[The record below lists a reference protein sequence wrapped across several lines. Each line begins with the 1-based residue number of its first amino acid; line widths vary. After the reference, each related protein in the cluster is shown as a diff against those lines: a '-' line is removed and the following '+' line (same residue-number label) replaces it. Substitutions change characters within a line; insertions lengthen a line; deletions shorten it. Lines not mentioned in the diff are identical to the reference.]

1 MSTNN
6 LLKILSDDQDDDL
19 TQAPED
25 ITLQDRQDAINSIH
39 PFGIKIWK
47 PALYKKDR
55 SIDQSVFKD
64 MYNGIDSKNTLPVT
78 SRDIKHGED
87 ELTIGIKLCNVFYCL
102 TIGFS
107 LSLVLFFL
115 GLLTF
120 LLVLPI
126 NGFTEAG
133 NTFRIFFNM
142 ISFIIYPFGKVLYL
156 DHGVLSNLHSEEVT
170 KRTVAIG
177 TNYNSMPVKAKYT
190 INDSL
195 RMKITKTWSNLVYK
209 AFVNIVLRI
218 IIYLYVA
225 VLWLGVVSIPMS
237 HMLLVI
243 FSVLKKFP
251 LSYNVASLKKIN
263 VSMNNENRSLLSNDI
278 KLQDILICT
287 YKWCGW
293 KYYKLTIDG
302 TNVIVMNLLL
312 VVVIT
317 ILDFFVFKQFNDLT
331 LFILCL
337 ISTFP
342 LSFYIGGAIAS
353 ISISTS
359 MALGSVINAL
369 FSTII
374 EIFLYAVALNSNKGL
389 LVEGGIIGSLLAG
402 TLCLPGLSML
412 GGSFYKKTQLYNPK
426 SAGVSSAMLIFAILT
441 LLIPSWFYII
451 YGGVIMI
458 CEDDSGCRF
467 ENRPLQEDDFFKNKI
482 KPLSGVIAVCL
493 ALVYIMG
500 LWFTLKTHASMI
512 WTIPNTSK
520 QNEVTT
526 RSSVSGS
533 TRRNVS
539 EGVITKTDSIRRDF
553 NDGQSPARIIHQMT
567 SVSSLEE
574 NIKGHDAPNW
584 NKFKSFTILLT
595 STILYSLIAEIL
607 IHSLDFIIKAFPILK
622 PKFLGVTIF
631 ALIPNLTEF
640 LNAYSFARNGNVALS
655 MEIGAAYVLQVV
667 LLQVPALV
675 IYSIIKM
682 DFGKE
687 HIGSIKEWA
696 FTLIFPKFDVMA
708 TLSSVFLFT
717 YLYSEGKSNYLKGA
731 LLLLFYTILIIG
743 LFLQSGLDFD

>member
-1 MSTNN
+1 MSNN
-6 LLKILSDDQDDDL
+6 SLLKILSDDQDE
-19 TQAPED
+19 TTNPPED
-25 ITLQDRQDAINSIH
+25 ITLQDRQDAINNMH

-55 SIDQSVFKD
+55 SIDQSVLKD
-64 MYNGIDSKNTLPVT
+64 MYNGIDSTNNLPVT
-78 SRDIKHGED
+78 SKDIRHGED
-87 ELTIGIKLCNVFYCL
+87 ELTIGIKLCNVVYCL
-102 TIGFS
+102 TIGLS
-107 LSLVLFFL
+107 LSLVLF
-115 GLLTF
+115 LLAVVSF
-120 LLVLPI
+120 LLVTPI
-126 NGFTEAG
+126 NGIQEAKT
-133 NTFRIFFNM
+133 NFMIFYKM
-142 ISFIIYPFGKVLYL
+142 INFILYPFGRVLYL
-156 DHGVLSNLHSEEVT
+156 DHGVLGLHSEYGAKKT
-170 KRTVAIG
+170 TRIG
-177 TNYNSMPVKAKYT
+177 TNYNSMPVQAKYT

-195 RMKITKTWSNLVYK
+195 RMKLSKRWSSLVYK
-209 AFVNIVLRI
+209 VIVNVVLRSVV
-218 IIYLYVA
+218 YVYVA

-243 FSVLKKFP
+243 LSVLKKFP
-251 LSYNVASLKKIN
+251 LSYHVSSLKNTN
-263 VSMNNENRSLLSNDI
+263 VSMTNESQPLLRNNVH
-278 KLQDILICT
+278 LQDILICT

-312 VVVIT
+312 VVGLT
-317 ILDFFVFKQFNDLT
+317 ILDFFYFKKFNDLT
-331 LFILCL
+331 LFVMCL

-412 GGSFYKKTQLYNPK
+412 GGSLYKKTQLYNPK

-451 YGGVIMI
+451 YGGVVMI
-458 CEDDSGCRF
+458 CDDDSGCRF
-467 ENRPLQEDDFFKNKI
+467 ENRPLQDDDFFKYKI
-482 KPLSGVIAVCL
+482 RPLSGVIAVCL
-493 ALVYIMG
+493 ALVYLMG

-512 WTIPNTSK
+512 WTIPNNPKVDKTQELPVRRYVSDGVMK
-520 QNEVTT
+520 SDT
-526 RSSVSGS
+526 RH
-533 TRRNVS
+533 
-539 EGVITKTDSIRRDF
+539 
-553 NDGQSPARIIHQMT
+553 DGQSPARMIHQMT
-567 SVSSLEE
+567 SISSIEE
-574 NIKGHDAPNW
+574 NIHGHDAPNW
-584 NKFKSFTILLT
+584 TKVKSFSILLT
-595 STILYSLIAEIL
+595 ATILYSVIAEIL
-607 IHSLDFIIKAFPILK
+607 IHSLDFIIKAFPILT
-622 PKFLGVTIF
+622 PKFLGVTVF
-631 ALIPNLTEF
+631 ALVPNLTEF

-675 IYSIIKM
+675 IYSICKM
-682 DFGKE
+682 KLGGERYGD
-687 HIGSIKEWA
+687 IKEWA
-696 FTLIFPKFDVMA
+696 FTLVFPKFDLMA

-731 LLLLFYTILIIG
+731 LLLIFYAILIIG
-743 LFLQSGLDFD
+743 LYIQSGLDFD

>member
-1 MSTNN
+1 MSNNN
-6 LLKILSDDQDDDL
+6 LLKILSEDQDDES
-19 TQAPED
+19 TRPPED

-64 MYNGIDSKNTLPVT
+64 MYNGIDSTNNLPVT
-78 SRDIKHGED
+78 SKDIKHGED
-87 ELTIGIKLCNVFYCL
+87 ELTIGIKLCNIAYCVS
-102 TIGFS
+102 IGLS
-107 LSLVLFFL
+107 LSMLLF
-115 GLLTF
+115 LLACLSF
-120 LLVLPI
+120 LLVVPV
-126 NGFTEAG
+126 NGIQVATANFM
-133 NTFRIFFNM
+133 IFFKM
-142 ISFIIYPFGKVLYL
+142 INFIIYPFGKVLYL
-156 DHGVLSNLHSEEVT
+156 NHGVLGLHAEYGARKT
-170 KRTVAIG
+170 TRIG
-177 TNYNSMPVKAKYT
+177 TNYNSMPVQAKYT
-190 INDSL
+190 INDAL
-195 RMKITKTWSNLVYK
+195 RMKLSKRWSSLVYK
-209 AFVNIVLRI
+209 VFVNVVLRCV
-218 IIYLYVA
+218 IYVYVA
-225 VLWLGVVSIPMS
+225 LLWLGVVSIPMS
-237 HMLLVI
+237 HMLLVVL
-243 FSVLKKFP
+243 SVFKKFP
-251 LSYNVASLKKIN
+251 LSYNVSSLKSIN
-263 VSMNNENRSLLSNDI
+263 VSMTNESQPLLQNNVH
-278 KLQDILICT
+278 LQDILICT

-312 VVVIT
+312 VVAMT
-317 ILDFFVFKQFNDLT
+317 IMDYFYFKKLDDLT
-331 LFILCL
+331 LFIMCL

-412 GGSFYKKTQLYNPK
+412 GGSLYKKTQLYNPK

-467 ENRPLQEDDFFKNKI
+467 ENRPLQDDDFFKYKI

-493 ALVYIMG
+493 ALVYLMG

-512 WTIPNTSK
+512 WTIPNSPRADKPQEPSARRTISDG
-520 QNEVTT
+520 VL
-526 RSSVSGS
+526 RSDTGHD
-533 TRRNVS
+533 N
-539 EGVITKTDSIRRDF
+539 
-553 NDGQSPARIIHQMT
+553 QSPARIIHQMT
-567 SVSSLEE
+567 SISSIDE
-574 NIKGHDAPNW
+574 NISGHDAPNW
-584 NKFKSFTILLT
+584 NKAKSFSILLT
-595 STILYSLIAEIL
+595 ATVLYSVIAEIL
-607 IHSLDFIIKAFPILK
+607 IHSLDFIIRAFPILT
-622 PKFLGVTIF
+622 PKFLGVTVF
-631 ALIPNLTEF
+631 ALVPNLTEF

-675 IYSIIKM
+675 IYSICKM
-682 DFGKE
+682 HTNRERLGD
-687 HIGSIKEWA
+687 IKEWA
-696 FTLIFPKFDVMA
+696 FTLVFPKFDLMA

-731 LLLLFYTILIIG
+731 LLLIFYAILITG
-743 LFLQSGLDFD
+743 LFIQSGLDFD